1 MTQQFDTEFTPQL
14 PWLDLINSQ
23 HWDGFGQ
30 LTDHLLDA
38 GWVAEFLGYW
48 KTRPKEL
55 GRASPYEQTAEL
67 RELLRQTTEK
77 VVSGIP
83 LSRGDI
89 RALNAFLKAPGYRQL
104 ATRKGQISN
113 ELRPVT
119 RNWAWFR
126 SQIASSFVDSILD
139 QPARLKICGNPLCQW
154 AFFDRT
160 KSNNRRWCKDRRCGN
175 RDRVRRSRARAV
187 E

>member
-1 MTQQFDTEFTPQL
+1 
-14 PWLDLINSQ
+14 LDLINSQ

-48 KTRPKEL
+48 KVSPKEL
-55 GRASPYEQTAEL
+55 GRANPIAQMAEL
-67 RELLRQTTEK
+67 RELLRHSTEK
-77 VVSGIP
+77 VVAGKP
-83 LSRGDI
+83 PGRGDL
-89 RALNAFLKAPGYRQL
+89 RALNAFLKAPAYRQL
-104 ATRKGQISN
+104 VTKKGRLQS

-119 RNWAWFR
+119 RGWAWIR
-126 SQIASSFVDSILD
+126 SQIASSFVDSMLE
-139 QPARLKICGNPLCQW
+139 QPARLKICENPLCQW
-154 AFFDRT
+154 AFQDRT

-175 RDRVRRSRARAV
+175 RDRVRRARARAA